1 MEMENE
7 NYESE
12 LQYEIFNSKI
22 ALVIPIKLNNERL
35 PGKTFL
41 PLHNKPLCEYTF
53 DRCVQFKIHMKNNF
67 NINIDLYVY
76 CSDDEICNWLP
87 NPHITFV
94 QRPKLLDDNNILM
107 NQVLS
112 SFEDTIKADIYL
124 VQFITCPYLKVSSMV
139 NAFTQLIQC
148 GLDSIYSIQKISA
161 FVDYDHHALNYNPKA
176 VERTQDIKHIEI
188 HSNSFY
194 FMCKNVIKMGR
205 RTGHAPASY
214 IVSDIEAIDID
225 TESDLLFANMIK
237 IP

>member
-7 NYESE
+7 NYE
-12 LQYEIFNSKI
+12 SKI

-139 NAFTQLIQC
+139 DAFLQLIEC
-148 GLDSIYSIQKISA
+148 GFDSIYSIQKISS
-161 FVDYDHHALNYNPKA
+161 FVDYDNHPLNYNPRA

-194 FMCKNVIKMGR
+194 FMSKNVIKMGR
-205 RTGHAPASY
+205 RTGHSPASY

>member
-194 FMCKNVIKMGR
+194 FMRKNVIKMGR

>member
-7 NYESE
+7 NY
-12 LQYEIFNSKI
+12 QSKI

-41 PLHNKPLCEYTF
+41 PLHYKPLCEYTF
-53 DRCVQFKIHMKNNF
+53 DRCVEFKIYMKNNF

-112 SFEDTIKADIYL
+112 SFEDTIKADWYL

-139 NAFTQLIQC
+139 NAFMQMIDC
-148 GLDSIYSIQKISA
+148 GFDSIYSIQKISS
-161 FVDYDHHALNYNPKA
+161 FVDYDNHPLNYNPRA

-194 FMCKNVIKMGR
+194 FMSKNVIKMGR
-205 RTGHAPASY
+205 RTGHSPASY

>member
-7 NYESE
+7 NYE
-12 LQYEIFNSKI
+12 SKI

-139 NAFTQLIQC
+139 DAFMQMIDC
-148 GLDSIYSIQKISA
+148 GFDSIYSIQKISS
-161 FVDYDHHALNYNPKA
+161 FVDYDNHPLNYNPRA

-194 FMCKNVIKMGR
+194 FMSKNVIKMGR
-205 RTGHAPASY
+205 RTGHSPASY

>member
-7 NYESE
+7 NYE
-12 LQYEIFNSKI
+12 SKI

-139 NAFTQLIQC
+139 DAFMQMIDC
-148 GLDSIYSIQKISA
+148 GFDSIYSIQKISS
-161 FVDYDHHALNYNPKA
+161 FVDYDNHPLNYNPKQSR
-176 VERTQDIKHIEI
+176 E
-188 HSNSFY
+188 
-194 FMCKNVIKMGR
+194 
-205 RTGHAPASY
+205 
-214 IVSDIEAIDID
+214 
-225 TESDLLFANMIK
+225 LK
-237 IP
+237 I

>member
-1 MEMENE
+1 MENE

-22 ALVIPIKLNNERL
+22 ALVIPIKLKNERL

-161 FVDYDHHALNYNPKA
+161 FVDYDHHALNYNPQA

-194 FMCKNVIKMGR
+194 FMRKNVIKMGR

>member
-7 NYESE
+7 NY
-12 LQYEIFNSKI
+12 QSKI

-53 DRCVQFKIHMKNNF
+53 DRCVHFKFHMKNNY

-76 CSDDEICNWLP
+76 CSNDEICNWLP

-94 QRPKLLDDNNILM
+94 QRPKLLDAKNISF

-112 SFEDTIKADIYL
+112 SFEDTIKADWYL
-124 VQFITCPYLKVSSMV
+124 VQVITCPYLKVSSMV
-139 NAFTQLIQC
+139 NAFMQMIDC
-148 GLDSIYSIQKISA
+148 GLDSIYSIQKISS
-161 FVDYDHHALNYNPKA
+161 FVDYDNHPLNYNPICL
-176 VERTQDIKHIEI
+176 ERTQDLKHIEI
-188 HSNSFY
+188 RSNSFY
-194 FMCKNVIKMGR
+194 FMSKNVIKMGR
-205 RTGHAPASY
+205 LTGHAKASY

-225 TESDLLFANMIK
+225 TESDLEFANMIN